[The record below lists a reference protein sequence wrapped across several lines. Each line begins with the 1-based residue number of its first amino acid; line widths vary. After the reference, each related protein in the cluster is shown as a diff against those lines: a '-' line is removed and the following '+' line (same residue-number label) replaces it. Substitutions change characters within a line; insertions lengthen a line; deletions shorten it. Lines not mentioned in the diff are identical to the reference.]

1 MYVYISYYLFGV
13 HGSDSLVSTGS
24 VLRRGGALHVAD
36 YQTKHLLATSPSWNT
51 CQCLR
56 RGVCH
61 GRLRQ
66 AHARLDSQHCHIPQS
81 ELGLSCLEKTTVTL
95 SSLDLDLVC
104 LFPPLWTLSSTLD
117 FDLVCLLPPRR
128 HPLISLSFSSLTS
141 PSSHLPLTQ
150 VTTSATLILFMDH
163 WSAFVTRRRAISVL
177 RFVVLTSMSQ
187 RCI

>member
-1 MYVYISYYLFGV
+1 MGRSYLPSHLKTNNSRRGECNDVFILYVHISHYLFRV

-81 ELGLSCLEKTTVTL
+81 GLGLSCLEKTTVTL

-104 LFPPLWTLSSTLD
+104 FSPPLWTLSSTLD
-117 FDLVCLLPPRR
+117 LDLVCLLPP
-128 HPLISLSFSSLTS
+128 HG
-141 PSSHLPLTQ
+141 
-150 VTTSATLILFMDH
+150 IL
-163 WSAFVTRRRAISVL
+163 
-177 RFVVLTSMSQ
+177 
-187 RCI
+187 

>member
-1 MYVYISYYLFGV
+1 MLQLLILKTFKGRSYLPSHLKTNNSRRGECNDVFILCVHISHYLFRV

-66 AHARLDSQHCHIPQS
+66 AITPDSFSSTAIYPNLDLDPVAYR
-81 ELGLSCLEKTTVTL
+81 TTVTL
-95 SSLDLDLVC
+95 SH
-104 LFPPLWTLSSTLD
+104 SSY
-117 FDLVCLLPPRR
+117 
-128 HPLISLSFSSLTS
+128 SSSLT
-141 PSSHLPLTQ
+141 
-150 VTTSATLILFMDH
+150 
-163 WSAFVTRRRAISVL
+163 
-177 RFVVLTSMSQ
+177 
-187 RCI
+187 